1 MHLLIPSPKSTLA
14 TLSASLLGAAV
25 LLCLALTS
33 SAGQEAPQTLS
44 NGLTRIPAAK
54 VQLAYLRP
62 GTDLTKYKT
71 VHIQTLVVPT
81 TVRDTKPKGERPR
94 MGESYLLRDKD
105 VADIQK
111 LYDEA
116 FRKVFNGDGFSVVD
130 NPQAGTLIVAT
141 EVTNIT
147 LKAPLEDTRNAGQR
161 QITISEGGGSISI
174 RAAMAD
180 GGSGEVIA
188 AVADSRYANDLWQ
201 RNTRVQNIA
210 DLSRIFSGWARALEK
225 RMAGSSG

>member
-1 MHLLIPSPKSTLA
+1 MSA
-14 TLSASLLGAAV
+14 TTRPLLGAIAF
-25 LLCLALTS
+25 LCLTFTS
-33 SAGQEAPQTLS
+33 SAGQDAPQELS
-44 NGLTRIPAAK
+44 GGLVRVPAAK

-71 VHIQTLVVPT
+71 ILIQKLAVPP
-81 TVRDTKPKGERPR
+81 TVRDTAPKGQRPR
-94 MGESYLLRDKD
+94 IGESYLLRDDD
-105 VADIQK
+105 VAEIQK
-111 LYDEA
+111 LYDQA
-116 FRKVFNGDGFSVVD
+116 FRKVFNGAVSVVD
-130 NPQAGTLIVAT
+130 APQAGTLIVAA

-180 GGSGEVIA
+180 GGSGQVIA

>member
-1 MHLLIPSPKSTLA
+1 MKKPAPPSFKTP
-14 TLSASLLGAAV
+14 LGVIAF
-25 LLCLALTS
+25 LCLTVTS
-33 SAGQEAPQTLS
+33 SVGQEAPQTLS
-44 NGLTRIPAAK
+44 NGLTRIPATK
-54 VQLAYLRP
+54 VALAYLRP

-71 VHIQTLVVPT
+71 LHIQTLVVPP

-94 MGESYLLRDKD
+94 LGESYLLRDED

-111 LYDEA
+111 LYDQA
-116 FRKVFNGDGFSVVD
+116 FRKVFNGGGFSVVD
-130 NPQAGTLIVAT
+130 TPQAGTLIVAT

-161 QITISEGGGSISI
+161 QMTFSEGGGSISI

-188 AVADSRYANDLWQ
+188 AVADGKYANDLWR

-210 DLSRIFSGWARALEK
+210 DLSRIFTSWARALEK
-225 RMAGSSG
+225 RMGGSSG

>member
-1 MHLLIPSPKSTLA
+1 MRKLPQPPPKTLP
-14 TLSASLLGAAV
+14 LLGAIA
-25 LLCLALTS
+25 LLCVTFAS
-33 SAGQEAPQTLS
+33 AAGQEPPQTLGS
-44 NGLTRIPAAK
+44 GLTRIPAAK
-54 VQLAYLRP
+54 VQFAYLRP
-62 GTDLTKYKT
+62 GTDLSKYKT
-71 VHIQTLVVPT
+71 VHIQTLVVPP

-94 MGESYLLRDKD
+94 IGESYLLRDQD

-111 LYDEA
+111 LYDQA
-116 FRKVFNGDGFSVVD
+116 FRKVFSGGGPSVVD
-130 NPQAGTLIVAT
+130 TPQAGTLIVAT

-174 RAAMAD
+174 KAVMAD

-188 AVADSRYANDLWQ
+188 AVADGKYANNLWQ

>member
-1 MHLLIPSPKSTLA
+1 MKTYSQLSPKA
-14 TLSASLLGAAV
+14 PSLLGGIA
-25 LLCLALTS
+25 LLCLAFTGS
-33 SAGQEAPQTLS
+33 TGQEAPQTLS
-44 NGLTRIPAAK
+44 NGLTRVPAAK

-62 GTDLTKYKT
+62 GTDLTKYRT
-71 VHIQTLVVPT
+71 VHIQTLVVPP
-81 TVRDTKPKGERPR
+81 TVRNTAPKGERPR
-94 MGESYLLRDKD
+94 LGESYLLRDED
-105 VADIQK
+105 VAGIQK
-111 LYDEA
+111 LYDQA
-116 FRKVFNGDGFSVVD
+116 FRKVFADDGFSVVD
-130 NPQAGTLIVAT
+130 TPKAGTLIVAT

-188 AVADSRYANDLWQ
+188 AVADSAYANDLWQ

-225 RMAGSSG
+225 RMTGSSG

>member
-1 MHLLIPSPKSTLA
+1 MKKRAWLSPKTPA
-14 TLSASLLGAAV
+14 LLGAIA
-25 LLCLALTS
+25 LLCLTFAS
-33 SAGQEAPQTLS
+33 AAGQEAPQTLS
-44 NGLTRIPAAK
+44 NGLTRVPATK

-62 GTDLTKYKT
+62 GTDLTKYKSI
-71 VHIQTLVVPT
+71 HIQRLVVPS

-94 MGESYLLRDKD
+94 PGESYLLRDQD

-111 LYDEA
+111 LYDQA
-116 FRKVFNGDGFSVVD
+116 FRKVFTGGGFSVVD
-130 NPQAGTLIVAT
+130 TPQAGTLIVAT

-161 QITISEGGGSISI
+161 QFTISEGGGSISI

-188 AVADSRYANDLWQ
+188 GVADSAYANNLWQ

>member
-1 MHLLIPSPKSTLA
+1 MRRLTQPPPKTLP
-14 TLSASLLGAAV
+14 LLGAVA
-25 LLCLALTS
+25 LLCATFAS
-33 SAGQEAPQTLS
+33 AAGQEPPQTLG

-62 GTDLTKYKT
+62 GTDLSKYKT
-71 VHIQTLVVPT
+71 VHIQTLVVPP

-94 MGESYLLRDKD
+94 IGESYLLRDQD

-111 LYDEA
+111 LYDQA
-116 FRKVFNGDGFSVVD
+116 FRKVFSGGGLSVVD
-130 NPQAGTLIVAT
+130 TPQAGTLIVAT

-147 LKAPLEDTRNAGQR
+147 LKAPLEGTRNAGQR

-174 RAAMAD
+174 KAVMAD

-188 AVADSRYANDLWQ
+188 AVADGKYANNLWQ

-225 RMAGSSG
+225 RMAGGSG